1 MSPSSIFMLAVNALC
16 AVLFL
21 AQFSETNAWIS
32 SSSSSSSPASLSTTS
47 STTRTSVGRI
57 LGGPQLQNRRC
68 SRPSSESI
76 ASRSVSLF
84 ESIAA
89 DSSGVS
95 FGSTADDDDDDD
107 DEWEEVEM
115 EILTESDFYG
125 SEWLVGSVMERNT
138 NKIAETWVRLATDSD
153 GKNVAIWGD
162 NAQGT
167 WSFDVAN
174 QFLSFSKQNI
184 FGKAIWAGV
193 VDDYYYTLGTIR
205 GYNMWSAAA
214 VLGQWQAKRLGV
226 EQGEA
231 GVAPWFE
238 EPEPEQEVESVS
250 DSASSPAMDPVLS
263 ESQEQTSD
271 ESSSSII

>member
-16 AVLFL
+16 FVFFL
-21 AQFSETNAWIS
+21 AQFSETEAWIS
-32 SSSSSSSPASLSTTS
+32 SSA
-47 STTRTSVGRI
+47 TRTSVGRI

-68 SRPSSESI
+68 SRPSSSSSAST
-76 ASRSVSLF
+76 ASRSVLLF

-95 FGSTADDDDDDD
+95 FGSTADDDDDDDDD

-138 NKIAETWVRLATDSD
+138 NKIVETWVRLATDSD